1 MPVHVDQ
8 LSTEVVAEAEAP
20 ATTGGGGAMRWE
32 QLARWR
38 QLQAN
43 AVRDRLRTSA
53 EGFDD

>member
-8 LSTEVVAEAEAP
+8 LSTEVIPEPEAP
-20 ATTGGGGAMRWE
+20 QGGGGEESRWQ
-32 QLARWR
+32 QLMRWR

-43 AVRDRLRTSA
+43 AIRDRLRTSA